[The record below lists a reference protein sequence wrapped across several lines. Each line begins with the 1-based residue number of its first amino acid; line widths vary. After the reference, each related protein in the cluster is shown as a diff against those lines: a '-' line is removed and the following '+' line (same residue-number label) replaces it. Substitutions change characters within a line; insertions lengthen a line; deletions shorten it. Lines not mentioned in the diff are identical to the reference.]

1 MSGFKTHHNPW
12 DESCINES
20 VNDENGRVAAIE
32 RRSRYRFRVAGIQQ
46 NGLKKKEINFCKK
59 IILGVKCN
67 TFCNDM

>member
-46 NGLKKKEINFCKK
+46 NGLKKTQISSAIFFSYGLSMCSIN
-59 IILGVKCN
+59 
-67 TFCNDM
+67 

>member
-46 NGLKKKEINFCKK
+46 NGLKKRDK
-59 IILGVKCN
+59 LL
-67 TFCNDM
+67 